1 MRNNTLLQDVQMVQY
16 LFGCSK
22 QLQTVHGLFYGV
34 ERSLGSSRHEL
45 FAAVVCKMEI
55 TSREYYSFCVI
66 SFRVLGMSR
75 SLSSM

>member
-1 MRNNTLLQDVQMVQY
+1 MPILTHY
-16 LFGCSK
+16 LFGCSQ

-34 ERSLGSSRHEL
+34 ERSPESLRHEF

-55 TSREYYSFCVI
+55 TSIECCSFCII
-66 SFRVLGMSR
+66 SFRVLGMSQ